1 MDFKVGRKYIDSDS
15 VVEFILKIIKI
26 DSSKQ
31 LVYFT
36 ARAIDG
42 DHDGYDPI
50 YCESLETFS
59 RYTPLFK
66 LVKNTR
72 LARKMY
78 PNAEVDDNNMLILE
92 E

>member
-1 MDFKVGRKYIDSDS
+1 MDFKVGRKYTDNDPI
-15 VVEFILKIIKI
+15 VEFILKIIKI
-26 DSSKQ
+26 DSSNQ

-36 ARAIDG
+36 ARTIDS

-50 YCESLETFS
+50 YSESFEIFS
-59 RYTPLFK
+59 KNTPLFK